1 MSKFLSIAGL
11 QTTLG
16 VVKSYVDKRSQFY
29 FSYPAMPVYPE
40 ANPELTD
47 NGIPHFNARSLEM
60 RAYEDEEQRLF
71 YPITTID
78 SILVSGG
85 SRLWIDAFSEE
96 LDSRLRPLET
106 SHSVYEA
113 MKMKRT
119 VGVSNWT
126 SRNIPEDSSILR
138 LITLLTGMSPV
149 TDIPEDG
156 SEILVLDVSDEI
168 PVWSVEFRAD
178 GKYHTLTVCDAE
190 GNSDFELPPLIRLN
204 GRDFIAD
211 MVGLRPPDTYIACET
226 SPIDPIFQ
234 SSFFENFIEITRSV
248 VNRYELD
255 RIKNISSVIFF
266 YQEEGSEPIIER
278 LPLVIKT
285 MRDEDGSGV
294 LDITYHSA
302 IAEMPWINKL
312 AYVRIMI
319 YDNIIYYSR
328 EPVQY

>member
-1 MSKFLSIAGL
+1 MSKFLSFAGL

-29 FSYPAMPVYPE
+29 FSYPAMPIYPE

-47 NGIPHFNARSLEM
+47 NRMPGFNARSLEM
-60 RAYEDEEQRLF
+60 RAYEDDEQRLF

-78 SILVSGG
+78 SILDSGG

-106 SHSVYEA
+106 SYSVYEA
-113 MKMKRT
+113 MKKKRIIDA
-119 VGVSNWT
+119 SNWT
-126 SRNIPEDSSILR
+126 SRNIPEDSSILS
-138 LITLLTGMSPV
+138 LIKLLTGMSPV
-149 TDIPEDG
+149 TDIPKDG
-156 SEILVLDVSDEI
+156 SVILVLDVSDEI
-168 PVWSVEFRAD
+168 PVWSVEFWAE
-178 GKYHTLTVCDAE
+178 GKTHTLAVCDAE

-204 GRDFIAD
+204 GREFIAD
-211 MVGLRPPDTYIACET
+211 MVGLRPPDTYIACER
-226 SPIDPIFQ
+226 SSIDPIFQ
-234 SSFFENFIEITRSV
+234 SAFLENFIEISRSV

-255 RIKNISSVIFF
+255 KIKNISSVIFF

-285 MRDEDGSGV
+285 MRDEDGSSV

-302 IAEMPWINKL
+302 IAEMPWINNL

-319 YDNIIYYSR
+319 YDNVIYYSR
-328 EPVQY
+328 EPVQN